1 MKIGQYKQMNAYLT
15 RPGTPEGKKKAEE
28 NNAKYLADRKAKTL
42 KKYGLENHVVDTL
55 NKFEDGPNI
64 KPSKNVGEYFQ
75 SKEKEK
81 KSDGGPDILRNLLI
95 EEMKTRELDRDEIR
109 YLMDTKDRSSYP
121 KEATP
126 EQVGKLAETMERARQ
141 INGGDGR
148 YDKPK
153 PKKIVKKPKEVAAP
167 IEIPSVDLE
176 KLNLINRIPD
186 PETQK
191 LEQRFNEIIKQREEE
206 DYKNNTTGLAGIL
219 GGRKYV

>member
-15 RPGTPEGKKKAEE
+15 RPGTPEQNKKAEE

-42 KKYGLENHVVDTL
+42 KKYGMENHVVDTL
-55 NKFEDGPNI
+55 NKFEEGPNI
-64 KPSKNVGEYFQ
+64 KPPKNVGEYFK
-75 SKEKEK
+75 SKEKE
-81 KSDGGPDILRNLLI
+81 KSDGGPDILRNILV

-141 INGGDGR
+141 VNGGDGR

-153 PKKIVKKPKEVAAP
+153 PIVEKPKEVAAP
-167 IEIPSVDLE
+167 LEIPTVNME
-176 KLNLINRIPD
+176 RLNLINRVPD

-191 LEQRFNEIIKQREEE
+191 LEQRFKEIIKQREEE
-206 DYKNNTTGLAGIL
+206 DYRNNTTGLAGIL